1 VAKLELAWVTEK
13 LFSLTPYDIFY
24 LLKGA
29 LITLG
34 LSAGAVGIGS
44 CIGAIVGWVRS
55 IKFVRKNPLLWG
67 LTALYVDVIRG
78 TPLLLQVYIVY
89 YAVPPLTGIETSVFF
104 AGIATLALYQGAY
117 VSEAVR
123 AGLEAIPKTQWWGGQ
138 SLGMGY
144 FNTLRFIILPQ
155 AVRIMIPPFVGICL
169 GVIKDTSLV
178 STIGFIEL
186 SFSAGIIGRRTLD
199 PLPAWL
205 MAAAIYFIIC
215 FPLSK
220 FSQRIEARLR
230 KKG

>member
-1 VAKLELAWVTEK
+1 MANPII
-13 LFSLTPYDIFY
+13 FSLTPYDILY
-24 LLKGA
+24 LLKGT

-34 LSAGAVGIGS
+34 LSVGAIGLGSVIGAV
-44 CIGAIVGWVRS
+44 VGWIRS
-55 IKFVRKNPLLWG
+55 LRFVRRNLILWG
-67 LTALYVDVIRG
+67 ITGLYVDVIRG
-78 TPLLLQVYIVY
+78 TPLLLQVYMVY
-89 YAVPPLTGIETSVFF
+89 YALPPLTGIETSVFF
-104 AGIATLALYQGAY
+104 AGIATLTFYQGAY

-144 FNTLRFIILPQ
+144 FKTLRLIILPQ
-155 AVRIMIPPFVGICL
+155 AVRIMIPPYVGICL

-186 SFSAGIIGRRTLD
+186 SYSAGIIGRRTLD
-199 PLPAWL
+199 PLPPWI
-205 MAAAIYFIIC
+205 MAAVIYFIIC

-220 FSQRIEARLR
+220 FSQRIESYLQ